1 MSIRSVK
8 LICAPFILLFVL
20 ISSLILHH
28 STNIFFLIIT
38 AILLYTAIVYDHKF
52 PWLKGIQFIF
62 LGAFHLASELNW
74 CVLLYYILIVNLI
87 ENKKR
92 YQETIPIALL
102 LIMEYSA
109 IRLSYMETLT
119 TYTLLATVFDLMTSL
134 LLVLLF
140 HIFINIETERKEL
153 TKQNDYLSNHDALT
167 GLYNYFGYMN
177 KVQQT
182 IQTNK
187 EFLFVLFDINNF
199 KSHNA
204 KDIATANE
212 ILVKLSQSLIARFP
226 NHLGASR
233 YAGDRFSILLRPS
246 EQIDKLLNF
255 EELGIQITYSTTR
268 YPQDAITFQHLIH
281 IGEDRIFQMR
291 REFWL
296 KQQEEQSRSD
306 KMKLVGELAASM
318 AHEIRNPLTSI
329 QGFIQLSKNSGYNI
343 LPWYDVIMSEITRV
357 GELTAEFLQ
366 FSKPHVGNMKNE
378 LIASCMARVY
388 SLCEPEATSRGHT
401 IELII
406 LDHAAQVR
414 MDRDKITQVLI
425 NLIRNSFQA
434 MEQPGHVQFTL
445 HQEDNQAVIQV
456 RDNGKGIA
464 NDEIDKIFD
473 PFYTTKEDGTGLGL
487 SLCQKIIEDH
497 NGEITVSSEVGLDT
511 VFTVKLPIALHNKS
525 GRRSKVN
532 QP

>member
-1 MSIRSVK
+1 MFLSPSANIFS
-8 LICAPFILLFVL
+8 LL
-20 ISSLILHH
+20 ISA
-28 STNIFFLIIT
+28 T
-38 AILLYTAIVYDHKF
+38 LLYAAIVYDHRF
-52 PWLKGIQFIF
+52 PWLKVLQFIF
-62 LGAFHLASELNW
+62 LGAFHYASGLNW

-87 ENKKR
+87 EHKKR
-92 YQETIPIALL
+92 YIETIPIGLL
-102 LIMEYSA
+102 LMIEYSA
-109 IRLSYMETLT
+109 IRLTYLETFSINYILV
-119 TYTLLATVFDLMTSL
+119 TVLDLMSSV

-140 HIFINIETERKEL
+140 HIFITIESERKEL
-153 TKQNDYLSNHDALT
+153 TRQNDYLTNHDALT

-212 ILVKLSQSLIARFP
+212 ILVKLSQSLIERFP

-233 YAGDRFSILLRPS
+233 YAGDRFSILLQPS

-268 YPQDAITFQHLIH
+268 YPQDAVTFQQLIH
-281 IGEDRIFQMR
+281 KGEDRIFQMR

-378 LIASCMARVY
+378 LITSCMARVY

-406 LDHAAQVR
+406 LDHGALVR

-434 MEQPGHVQFTL
+434 MEQPGHVQFSL
-445 HQEDNQAVIQV
+445 HQEDKLAVIQV

-464 NDEIDKIFD
+464 NGEIDKIFD

-511 VFTVKLPIALHNKS
+511 VFTVKLPIALLNKS
-525 GRRSKVN
+525 VRRIK
-532 QP
+532 